1 MSAVVVAVCRVVL
14 VTVVEAQPLRSKV
27 LPDDLEIIQRLR
39 VYSSAGVSASPWAS
53 CSLFASTF
61 SAGSAGALLL
71 LALGFFIVTTIDG
84 ATRAPPLRLSSSV
97 DKVEGLMRPRV
108 ARAAISPSFVVGA

>member
-1 MSAVVVAVCRVVL
+1 MIYALSQVGETCKR
-14 VTVVEAQPLRSKV
+14 T
-27 LPDDLEIIQRLR
+27 QRLSMMVGLFLSLSLRKRSR

-61 SAGSAGALLL
+61 SAGSAGAFLL

-97 DKVEGLMRPRV
+97 DKVEGLISPRV